1 MANSTKHK
9 IRSKRS
15 YHNYKA
21 FDMFSRNAEV
31 TAIKRTKFNNS
42 NSESK

>member
-21 FDMFSRNAEV
+21 FDIFSRNAEI
-31 TAIKRTKFNNS
+31 TAIKRAKFNNS
-42 NSESK
+42 ESK

>member
-1 MANSTKHK
+1 MANSIKHK

-31 TAIKRTKFNNS
+31 SAIKRAKFNK
-42 NSESK
+42 SKN

>member
-1 MANSTKHK
+1 MANSIKHK

-31 TAIKRTKFNNS
+31 AAIKRTKFNK
-42 NSESK
+42 SKN

>member
-1 MANSTKHK
+1 MSNYIKHK

-31 TAIKRTKFNNS
+31 AAIKRAKFNK
-42 NSESK
+42 SKN

>member
-15 YHNYKA
+15 SHNYKA

-31 TAIKRTKFNNS
+31 TAVKRAKFNKNKS
-42 NSESK
+42 N

>member
-31 TAIKRTKFNNS
+31 IAIKRAKFNKNKS
-42 NSESK
+42 N

>member
-15 YHNYKA
+15 SHNYKA

-31 TAIKRTKFNNS
+31 AAIKRAKFNKNKS
-42 NSESK
+42 N

>member
-31 TAIKRTKFNNS
+31 AAILKELSLIRVRIN
-42 NSESK
+42 

>member
-1 MANSTKHK
+1 MANSAKHK

-21 FDMFSRNAEV
+21 FDIFSRNAEV
-31 TAIKRTKFNNS
+31 TALKRTKFNKSKNS
-42 NSESK
+42 

>member
-31 TAIKRTKFNNS
+31 TAIKRTKFDKSKNN
-42 NSESK
+42 

>member
-1 MANSTKHK
+1 MANSIKHK

-21 FDMFSRNAEV
+21 FDVFSRNAEV
-31 TAIKRTKFNNS
+31 VAIKRTKFNK
-42 NSESK
+42 SKN